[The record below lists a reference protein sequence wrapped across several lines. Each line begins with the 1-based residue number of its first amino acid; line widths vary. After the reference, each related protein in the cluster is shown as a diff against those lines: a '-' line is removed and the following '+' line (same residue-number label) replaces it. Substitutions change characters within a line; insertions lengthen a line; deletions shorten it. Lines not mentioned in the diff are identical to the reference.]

1 MNRKQFACFLAIS
14 AFVCL
19 GVFTTSAFAQPAERS
34 AERDLENVLSQKD
47 TFELSDARLS
57 GFVATLREKYGL
69 NIVIDYRALMDKAI
83 DAESPVSL
91 KLRDVSLRSALE
103 LAIRPLGLN
112 WTIYCEAIVISTPA
126 GIQSMQSTKVY
137 DITDLTSAPTRKEKP
152 GTIRTQ
158 WSI

>member
-1 MNRKQFACFLAIS
+1 
-14 AFVCL
+14 
-19 GVFTTSAFAQPAERS
+19 
-34 AERDLENVLSQKD
+34 
-47 TFELSDARLS
+47 
-57 GFVATLREKYGL
+57 
-69 NIVIDYRALMDKAI
+69 MDKAI

-137 DITDLTSAPTRKEKP
+137 DITDLTSAPTAQRKSL